1 MRPPAV
7 KPALQPTNQIGPR
20 AYERWRA
27 SRLGS
32 VTEALEQTRILD
44 LIGPVEGRR
53 ILDLGCGDGLLTW
66 TLAERGAWAVG
77 IDADRAMLEAASAR
91 STRLRRQRPRFVEG
105 RIEQL
110 PFPDG
115 SFDVVMIV
123 TVLCLVVDRAG
134 AVREAARVLR
144 PGGRLVIGDLGRWSA
159 WAARRRVKA
168 WLGSKLWQ
176 SAHFSPAR
184 GLSRLVEHAGLIV
197 EAVRGSVYYP
207 PIGVLARPLARLDR
221 WFGTITTVGAAFI
234 ALAARKPA
242 TDTPTR
248 TELREDRRH
257 PRQRFNGAISSRKYL
272 FQPLHD
278 RFKFL
283 RRRTAAQ
290 AESDSTHADLWTHA
304 HRLQDW

>member
-1 MRPPAV
+1 VRPPAV
-7 KPALQPTNQIGPR
+7 KPALQLTNQIGPR

-53 ILDLGCGDGLLTW
+53 ILDLGCGDGLTW

-77 IDADRAMLEAASAR
+77 IDVDRAMLDVASAQSVR
-91 STRLRRQRPRFVEG
+91 SQRQRPRFVEG

-115 SFDVVMIV
+115 SFDVVVIV
-123 TVLCLVVDRAG
+123 TVLCLVADRAG

-159 WAARRRVKA
+159 WAARRCVQA
-168 WLGSKLWQ
+168 WLGSELWQ
-176 SAHFSPAR
+176 SAHFSTAR
-184 GLSRLVEHAGLIV
+184 GLSHLVERSGLIV
-197 EAVRGSVYYP
+197 EDVRGSVYYP

-242 TDTPTR
+242 KDTPTR
-248 TELREDRRH
+248 TE
-257 PRQRFNGAISSRKYL
+257 SS
-272 FQPLHD
+272 
-278 RFKFL
+278 
-283 RRRTAAQ
+283 
-290 AESDSTHADLWTHA
+290 
-304 HRLQDW
+304 

>member
-7 KPALQPTNQIGPR
+7 KPALRLTNQIGPR

-32 VTEALEQTRILD
+32 VTEAVEQTRILD

-77 IDADRAMLEAASAR
+77 IDVDRAMLDVASAR
-91 STRLRRQRPRFVEG
+91 FVRSQRQPPRFVEG

-115 SFDVVMIV
+115 SFDVVVIV
-123 TVLCLVVDRAG
+123 TVLCLVADRAG
-134 AVREAARVLR
+134 AVREAARILG

-168 WLGSKLWQ
+168 WLGSKLWR
-176 SAHFSPAR
+176 SAHFSTAP
-184 GLSRLVEHAGLIV
+184 GLSRLVRRAGLLV
-197 EAVRGSVYYP
+197 EVCMGPCTTRRSVY
-207 PIGVLARPLARLDR
+207 
-221 WFGTITTVGAAFI
+221 
-234 ALAARKPA
+234 
-242 TDTPTR
+242 
-248 TELREDRRH
+248 
-257 PRQRFNGAISSRKYL
+257 
-272 FQPLHD
+272 
-278 RFKFL
+278 
-283 RRRTAAQ
+283 
-290 AESDSTHADLWTHA
+290 
-304 HRLQDW
+304 

>member
-7 KPALQPTNQIGPR
+7 KPALQLSNQIGPR
-20 AYERWRA
+20 AYQRWRA

-77 IDADRAMLEAASAR
+77 IDVDRAMLEAASAR
-91 STRLRRQRPRFVEG
+91 SPRRRRQRPRFVEG
-105 RIEQL
+105 RIELL
-110 PFPDG
+110 PFSDG
-115 SFDVVMIV
+115 SFDVVLIV
-123 TVLCLVVDRAG
+123 TVLCLVADRAG

-168 WLGSKLWQ
+168 WLGSTLWQ
-176 SAHFSPAR
+176 SAHFSTAP
-184 GLSRLVEHAGLIV
+184 GLSRLVGRAGLIV
-197 EAVRGSVYYP
+197 DAVRGSVYYP
-207 PIGVLARPLARLDR
+207 PIGVLARPLARCDR
-221 WFGTITTVGAAFI
+221 WLGTITTVGAAFI

-242 TDTPTR
+242 TDAPTQ
-248 TELREDRRH
+248 TE
-257 PRQRFNGAISSRKYL
+257 SS
-272 FQPLHD
+272 
-278 RFKFL
+278 
-283 RRRTAAQ
+283 
-290 AESDSTHADLWTHA
+290 
-304 HRLQDW
+304 

>member
-1 MRPPAV
+1 MPVRPSAV
-7 KPALQPTNQIGPR
+7 KPALQLTNQIGPR

-77 IDADRAMLEAASAR
+77 IDADRAMLEVASAR
-91 STRLRRQRPRFVEG
+91 SARGRRHRPRLVEG

-110 PFPDG
+110 PFRDG
-115 SFDVVMIV
+115 SFDVVVMV
-123 TVLCLVVDRAG
+123 TVLCLVADRTG

-168 WLGSKLWQ
+168 WLGSELWQ
-176 SAHFSPAR
+176 SAHFSTAR
-184 GLSRLVEHAGLIV
+184 GLSHLVERSGLIA
-197 EAVRGSVYYP
+197 EDVRGSVYYP
-207 PIGVLARPLARLDR
+207 PIGVLARPLARLDG

-234 ALAARKPA
+234 ALAARKPD

-248 TELREDRRH
+248 RE
-257 PRQRFNGAISSRKYL
+257 SS
-272 FQPLHD
+272 
-278 RFKFL
+278 
-283 RRRTAAQ
+283 
-290 AESDSTHADLWTHA
+290 
-304 HRLQDW
+304 

>member
-7 KPALQPTNQIGPR
+7 KPALQLTNQIGPR

-77 IDADRAMLEAASAR
+77 IDVDRAMLDVASAR
-91 STRLRRQRPRFVEG
+91 SARSQRQRPRFVEG

-115 SFDVVMIV
+115 SFDVVVIV
-123 TVLCLVVDRAG
+123 TVLCLVADRAG

-168 WLGSKLWQ
+168 WLGSELWQ
-176 SAHFSPAR
+176 SAHFSTAR
-184 GLSRLVEHAGLIV
+184 GLSHLVERSGLIV
-197 EAVRGSVYYP
+197 EDVRGSVYYP

-248 TELREDRRH
+248 TE
-257 PRQRFNGAISSRKYL
+257 SS
-272 FQPLHD
+272 
-278 RFKFL
+278 
-283 RRRTAAQ
+283 
-290 AESDSTHADLWTHA
+290 
-304 HRLQDW
+304 